1 MRWWLAASILALA
14 GCGKIPMTLS
24 GGSAAAPQ
32 GQGVQVVVAQ
42 GGETGTGLEVVI
54 PSRNA
59 SAVLRPIG
67 QNGTIGT
74 WASDDNISV
83 SVDRGVVVA
92 TRGLGDDLMGAD
104 AEPTLAALRGET
116 AGPYRRTYRLLDPED
131 HARYVLMGCEMETE
145 GAEVLAGR
153 RLIRNEESCATAGLR
168 AQNLYWTDGAG
179 QIVAAR
185 QWTSPKVGAIATAMS
200 TTGKN

>member
-1 MRWWLAASILALA
+1 MRLWLAASLLALA
-14 GCGKIPMTLS
+14 GCGKIPMS
-24 GGSAAAPQ
+24 FSAGSADAPQ
-32 GQGVQVVVAQ
+32 GKGVQVVIAQ
-42 GGETGTGLEVVI
+42 GGDAGTGLEVVI

-59 SAVLRPIG
+59 TAVLRPIG
-67 QNGTIGT
+67 RNGTVGT
-74 WASDDNISV
+74 WVSDDNIAV

-116 AGPYRRTYRLLDPED
+116 AGPYRRTYRLLDAEN
-131 HARYVLMGCEMETE
+131 HARYVLMGCEMDSKGPEM
-145 GAEVLAGR
+145 LAGR

-168 AQNLYWTDGAG
+168 TQNLYWTDGAG
-179 QIVAAR
+179 RIEAAR
-185 QWTSPKVGAIATAMS
+185 QWISPKVGAIATAII